1 MHAMTSEYNPNTYRP
16 FSLGM
21 LEGNF
26 TDPYA
31 DMASWSNNPAT
42 YSNPNNPVM
51 FGGNYTNPTTGLV
64 AWSPAMENPNMLW
77 ADTAQVNP
85 TAVPGFADKLRDFNS
100 QYGSTIMGGLQGAAG
115 LWGAYNGMQQNKLIK
130 QQMANS
136 LNQWNKNYAN
146 QVASYNTRLE
156 DRQNARVAAQGN
168 YQQDTASYM
177 AKNRLK

>member
-1 MHAMTSEYNPNTYRP
+1 MQSNLFGNTYQP
-16 FSLGM
+16 QSIGM
-21 LEGNF
+21 ANGNF

-31 DMASWSNNPAT
+31 GMASWSYDNPAT
-42 YSNPNNPVM
+42 
-51 FGGNYTNPTTGLV
+51 GTNAAIAGLDISQTMPTNLIAST
-64 AWSPAMENPNMLW
+64 EY
-77 ADTAQVNP
+77 
-85 TAVPGFADKLRDFNS
+85 VPGFADKLRDFNS
-100 QYGSTIMGGLQGAAG
+100 QYGATVTGGLQAAAG
-115 LWGAYNGMQQNKLIK
+115 LWGAYNGMQQTKLAK

>member
-1 MHAMTSEYNPNTYRP
+1 MSSNSYTYQP
-16 FSLGM
+16 QSLGM

-31 DMASWSNNPAT
+31 GMASWSFDNPAT
-42 YSNPNNPVM
+42 N
-51 FGGNYTNPTTGLV
+51 
-64 AWSPAMENPNMLW
+64 
-77 ADTAQVNP
+77 VNP
-85 TAVPGFADKLRDFNS
+85 ALAGLDISQTMPANLMASSEYIPGFADKFRNFNS
-100 QYGSTIMGGLQGAAG
+100 QYGSTIMGGLQAAGG
-115 LWGAYNGMQQNKLIK
+115 LWGAYNGMQQNKLVK

-156 DRQNARVAAQGN
+156 DRHRAAVAAQGN
-168 YQQDTASYM
+168 NQPDLDSYM

>member
-1 MHAMTSEYNPNTYRP
+1 MSFESNPNTYRP

-31 DMASWSNNPAT
+31 GMASWSYNNPAT

-51 FGGNYTNPTTGLV
+51 FGGDYTNPASWT
-64 AWSPAMENPNMLW
+64 PAMENPNVLF
-77 ADTAQVNP
+77 ADTAKINP
-85 TAVPGFADKLRDFNS
+85 TANPGFADKLRDFNS
-100 QYGSTIMGGLQGAAG
+100 QYGSTIMSGLQVANG
-115 LWGAYNGMQQNKLIK
+115 LWGAYNGMQQNKLVK

-168 YQQDTASYM
+168 HQQDTASYM
-177 AKNRLK
+177 EKNRLK